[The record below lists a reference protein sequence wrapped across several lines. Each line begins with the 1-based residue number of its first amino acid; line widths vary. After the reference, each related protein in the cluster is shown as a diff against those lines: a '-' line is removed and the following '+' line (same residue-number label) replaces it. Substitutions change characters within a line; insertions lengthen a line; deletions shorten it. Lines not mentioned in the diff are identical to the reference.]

1 MFTRK
6 PRYSSKNLRS
16 TVQKD
21 FYNTICHKRSA
32 VGFINGGSDGNG
44 CSFYLFETGEQ
55 IERGSYFFIVS

>member
-1 MFTRK
+1 MSALA
-6 PRYSSKNLRS
+6 PLRTQVGHLARS
-16 TVQKD
+16 EK
-21 FYNTICHKRSA
+21 CHKRSV

>member
-1 MFTRK
+1 MRCPLSPTPDTR
-6 PRYSSKNLRS
+6 SH
-16 TVQKD
+16 TCGAAM
-21 FYNTICHKRSA
+21 CHKRSV

>member
-1 MFTRK
+1 MALTCRW
-6 PRYSSKNLRS
+6 RS
-16 TVQKD
+16 RPQH
-21 FYNTICHKRSA
+21 HKRSA